1 MLPQALGLP
10 AAVVLIL
17 GGALACFAGYRLFR
31 VVLGIYGFILGA
43 MLASSL
49 VAASNTVGMII
60 AAVAG
65 GLIGA
70 GLLVFAYYAGLALVG
85 GGLGALIVHLVW
97 TQASTGD
104 PPLLLVG
111 LSAIAGAGAAL
122 LLQRYMI
129 IAGTAFGGAWTMIL
143 GAVNL
148 LASRGITHGGSAA
161 EVWILYPTS
170 VPDSRWVPLAW
181 MVLGS
186 IGTAVQLSAGGRRR

>member
-17 GGALACFAGYRLFR
+17 GGAVTCFAGYRLFR
-31 VVLGIYGFILGA
+31 FVLGIYGFILGA

-49 VAASNTVGMII
+49 VGVTNTTGMII
-60 AAVAG
+60 TAIVG
-65 GLIGA
+65 GVIGA

-85 GGLGALIVHLVW
+85 GGLGALIVHLAW

-111 LSAIAGAGAAL
+111 LAAVAGAVAAL
-122 LLQRYMI
+122 MLQRYMI
-129 IAGTAFGGAWTMIL
+129 IAGTAFGGAWTMII
-143 GAVNL
+143 GAINV
-148 LASRGITHGGSAA
+148 LASRRIIQGGSPT

-170 VPDSRWVPLAW
+170 IGDYRWAPVAW
-181 MVLGS
+181 MILGAL
-186 IGTAVQLSAGGRRR
+186 GTAVQLGTGKKR